1 MKNCP
6 LFIKKNW
13 VIIVSILVVIGLAV
27 AGYIYLGN
35 KTGTDMTNTESTGK
49 TVVSSGDTV
58 SVDYVGRLEDG
69 TIFDSSLEEFAKQMK
84 NYTPGRKFEPLEFK
98 VGAGQMIPG
107 FDAGVVGM
115 KLGEKKTL
123 TIAPKDAYG
132 ELKEEQIDAKYLQ
145 DVFTE
150 VVPRENFKD
159 IVTQTVP
166 KSALGESGKDL
177 TVGKVIEAGTMKAK
191 VTAIDGDNVTVEI
204 ENTGNPFYGKKL
216 AVGLTGE
223 FEGNSVV
230 VKKLTDKEVTIEV
243 NDKANPFYGKK
254 IEVGMEWMAGRN
266 KIKIVAIAKDKVT
279 IAAGPELA
287 GKTLTFDVEIKSIK

>member
-13 VIIVSILVVIGLAV
+13 IAIVSVLIVIGWAV
-27 AGYIYLGN
+27 AGYIYFG
-35 KTGTDMTNTESTGK
+35 KSIADTGSTGK
-49 TVVSSGDTV
+49 TVVSSGDTIG
-58 SVDYVGRLEDG
+58 VDYVGRLEDG

-84 NYTPGRKFEPLEFK
+84 NYTPGREFKPLEFT

-132 ELKEEQIDAKYLQ
+132 ELQEQEVPAKYLQ
-145 DVFTE
+145 DIFTE
-150 VVPRENFKD
+150 TVPRENFKD

-166 KSALGESGKDL
+166 MSQLGESGKDL
-177 TVGKVIEAGTMKAK
+177 VVGKVIDAGNIKAK
-191 VTAIDGDNVTVEI
+191 VTAIEGDNVTVEI
-204 ENTGNPFYGKKL
+204 DNTGNPFYGKKL

-230 VKKLTDKEVTIEV
+230 IKKLTDKEVTIEV
-243 NDKANPFYGKK
+243 NNKANPFYGKK
-254 IEVGMEWMAGRN
+254 IEVGMEWKSGEN
-266 KIKIVAIAKDKVT
+266 TIKIIAVTKENVT
-279 IAAGPELA
+279 IAAGRHELA
-287 GKTLTFDVEIKSIK
+287 GKTLTFDIEIKSIK

>member
-1 MKNCP
+1 MK
-6 LFIKKNW
+6 KKTLLTKKVW
-13 VIIVSILVVIGLAV
+13 IIVVSILVVIGLAV
-27 AGYIYLGN
+27 AGYIYLGSKN
-35 KTGTDMTNTESTGK
+35 SISMTDTGSTGK
-49 TVVSSGDTV
+49 TVVSSGDTI

-84 NYTPGRKFEPLEFK
+84 NYTSGRTFEPLEFT

-132 ELKEEQIDAKYLQ
+132 EPKEQEIDAKYLQ

-150 VVPRENFKD
+150 TVPRENFKD
-159 IVTQTVP
+159 VVIQTVP
-166 KSALGESGKDL
+166 KSALGENGKDL
-177 TVGKVIEAGTMKAK
+177 VVGKVIEAGSMKAK
-191 VTAIDGDNVTVEI
+191 VTAIEGDNVTVDI

-223 FEGNSVV
+223 FEGNTVT
-230 VKKLTDKEVTIEV
+230 VKKLDDKEVVIEV
-243 NDKANPFYGKK
+243 NNKANPFYGKK
-254 IEVGMEWMAGRN
+254 IEVGME
-266 KIKIVAIAKDKVT
+266 
-279 IAAGPELA
+279 
-287 GKTLTFDVEIKSIK
+287 